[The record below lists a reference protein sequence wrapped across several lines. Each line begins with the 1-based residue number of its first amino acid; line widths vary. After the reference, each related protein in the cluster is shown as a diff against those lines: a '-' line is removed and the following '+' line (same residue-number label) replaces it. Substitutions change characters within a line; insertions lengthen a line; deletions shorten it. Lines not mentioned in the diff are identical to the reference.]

1 MSASHDPK
9 RASSSI
15 SAAEL
20 QKMTLPEPRWI
31 VPGLISEGFTL
42 LAGKPKVGKSWLA
55 LDLAIAVATCGEVL
69 GIKCPQAPVVYAALE
84 DNQGRL
90 QGRMDALLGDMPWPD
105 QLHFVRELP
114 LMNPVEPI
122 RALCLKHGCKLVIV
136 DMQAKVRPTKKRG
149 ESLYEYD
156 YQSLMP
162 WVNLARDL
170 EIAVIVVHHERKMD
184 AADPLDRVSGTTGL
198 TAAADAIVT
207 LTRTGNRGKL
217 VGRGRELEEFEWP
230 MKFGDGRWTIEGE
243 VHKLSP
249 DQQSIVDLL
258 RQTQRP
264 MSPKQVAASLG
275 QNEPKVRQTL
285 RRLFHRDVI
294 KNPSHGLYSCH
305 SVTPSTGETEDEDDK
320 PF

>member
-114 LMNPVEPI
+114 PMNHGSSQL
-122 RALCLKHGCKLVIV
+122 RALCLKRTGANLLIV
-136 DMQAKVRPTKKRG
+136 DMLAKDTAH
-149 ESLYEYD
+149 EE
-156 YQSLMP
+156 
-162 WVNLARDL
+162 ARR
-170 EIAVIVVHHERKMD
+170 E
-184 AADPLDRVSGTTGL
+184 PLRV
-198 TAAADAIVT
+198 
-207 LTRTGNRGKL
+207 
-217 VGRGRELEEFEWP
+217 
-230 MKFGDGRWTIEGE
+230 
-243 VHKLSP
+243 
-249 DQQSIVDLL
+249 
-258 RQTQRP
+258 
-264 MSPKQVAASLG
+264 
-275 QNEPKVRQTL
+275 
-285 RRLFHRDVI
+285 
-294 KNPSHGLYSCH
+294 
-305 SVTPSTGETEDEDDK
+305 
-320 PF
+320 